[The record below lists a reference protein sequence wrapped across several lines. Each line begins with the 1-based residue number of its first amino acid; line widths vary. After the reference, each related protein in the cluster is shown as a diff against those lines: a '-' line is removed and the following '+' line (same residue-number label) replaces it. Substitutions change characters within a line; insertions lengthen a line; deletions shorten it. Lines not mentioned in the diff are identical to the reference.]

1 MDSKQLNEWFC
12 MKINTKMI
20 LGGGLLTIIPV
31 LISGFFLANVA
42 INNGKSAL
50 QEDAK
55 QSLIAIRD
63 MTADKVT
70 RYVHTIEQQ
79 ALSLSDNLMVIEAME
94 GFSLSFDDHAFS
106 RSAADIADN
115 KDALFAYYSE
125 SFNTT
130 FTSQNANQ
138 SAPIKT
144 LISALSDT
152 SIALQYDFISHNPH
166 PLGSKHLLN
175 SSTEVTPYNDNHA
188 KYHNVLSTFIE
199 RFGYYDLFLVDHQ
212 TGHIVYSVFKEL
224 DYATSLIEGPY
235 ANSGIGQAFAKA
247 NQSTDKNFTYITDF
261 APYLPS
267 YNAPA
272 SFIST
277 PIYLNDKKVGVLILQ
292 MPIDRINNIM
302 THEQKWADTGLGIT
316 GESYLVSGD
325 LLMRSNSRFLLEDK
339 NNYLKDVQAG
349 SNTDQTSTT
358 IREKNTTIG
367 LQAVNTM
374 GAKAAL
380 NGETGFNIFN
390 NYLNKEVLSAY
401 KPINFGGLK
410 WAIMSEIHKDEAFTP
425 IVLLQDSIFKT
436 VLFISLAAL
445 IAGPLFGWLLA
456 STVVR
461 PIKNLTATI
470 HNMADGE
477 GDLTQR
483 VNVKGNTELD
493 ELATWLNAFV
503 AHLDDTFS
511 TLIKSAMRLVPM
523 SDDLAQG
530 NNLVTNMTNT
540 QNSQIKTVESRL
552 ERAKASTMNVNEAT
566 QAITENSEQGVQAV
580 KTGLD
585 MFTKTH
591 EKMHQLEEI
600 IRQTAISINQLK
612 QDNNKIID
620 IISVINSIAD
630 QTNLL
635 ALNAAI
641 EAAGAG
647 EAGRGFAVVAD
658 EVRAL
663 AYRTSE
669 ATLEVS
675 EMINAIKTSTET
687 VVEAM
692 DKGQASTTECSEQV
706 NDAKTMLSS
715 LDETI
720 ANISDAVD
728 RIGLSVKDQSIS
740 FDQVSDDFKELD
752 IQFNRSKEA
761 GAITVQVG
769 HDMSK
774 MSVKLHEMVD
784 HFQLTNQDWSTAK
797 RNKIRLELEKI

>member
-1 MDSKQLNEWFC
+1 

-20 LGGGLLTIIPV
+20 LGGGFLTLVPV

-42 INNGKSAL
+42 IHNGKTAL
-50 QEDAK
+50 QDDAK
-55 QSLIAIRD
+55 QSLVAIRD
-63 MTADKVT
+63 ITAAEIT
-70 RYVHTIEQQ
+70 HYIHTIEQQ
-79 ALSLSDNLMVIEAME
+79 ALSLSDNLMVIEAVE
-94 GFSLSFDDHAFS
+94 GFSQSFDDHAFS
-106 RSAADIADN
+106 RSEADIAAN
-115 KDALFAYYSE
+115 KASLLAYYSK

-130 FTSQNANQ
+130 FKSQNANQ
-138 SAPIKT
+138 SAPIDS
-144 LISALSDT
+144 LIQPLSET
-152 SIALQYDFISHNPH
+152 AIALQHDFISHNPH

-175 SSTEVTPYNDNHA
+175 SSPETTSYSLNHA
-188 KYHNVLSTFIE
+188 KYHDVLSTFIE
-199 RFGYYDLFLVDHQ
+199 RFGYYDLFLVDHK
-212 TGHIVYSVFKEL
+212 TGNIVYSVFKEL
-224 DYATSLIEGPY
+224 DYATSLIDGPY

-247 NQSTDKNFTYITDF
+247 NKAKDKNFTGITDF

-272 SFIST
+272 SFIGT
-277 PIYLNDKKVGVLILQ
+277 PIYFNDKKMGVLILQ

-302 THEQKWADTGLGIT
+302 THDQKWIDTGLGIT

-339 NNYLKDVQAG
+339 NKYIQDLSANN
-349 SNTDQTSTT
+349 NTDPALTT
-358 IREKNTTIG
+358 MREKNTSIG
-367 LQAVNTM
+367 LQVVNTV
-374 GAKAAL
+374 GTQTAL
-380 NGETGFNIFN
+380 KGETGFGIFN

-401 KPINFGGLK
+401 KPLNFGGLK
-410 WAIMSEIHKDEAFTP
+410 WVIMSEIHKDEAFSPVTH
-425 IVLLQDSIFKT
+425 LQNSIFKT
-436 VLFISLAAL
+436 VLLISLVAL
-445 IAGPLFGWLLA
+445 IAGPLLGWLLA

-461 PIKNLTATI
+461 PIKKLTATI
-470 HNMADGE
+470 HCMADGE

-483 VNVKGNTELD
+483 INIKGNSELD
-493 ELATWLNAFV
+493 ELATWLNTFV
-503 AHLDDTFS
+503 AHLDETFS

-530 NNLVTNMTNT
+530 NHLVTEMTNT
-540 QNSQIKTVESRL
+540 QNNQIKTVESRL
-552 ERAKASTMNVNEAT
+552 ERAKESTISVNEAT
-566 QAITENSEQGVQAV
+566 QAITANTEQGVQAV
-580 KTGLD
+580 TTGLD
-585 MFTKTH
+585 MFTKTY
-591 EKMHQLEEI
+591 EKMHQLEDI
-600 IRQTAISINQLK
+600 ICQTATSINQLK

-620 IISVINSIAD
+620 VITVINSIAD

-641 EAAGAG
+641 EAARAG
-647 EAGRGFAVVAD
+647 DAGRGFAVVAD

-687 VVEAM
+687 VVDAM
-692 DKGQASTTECSEQV
+692 NKGQKSTTECSDQV

-720 ANISDAVD
+720 ANISHAVD
-728 RIGLSVKDQSIS
+728 RIALSVKDQSIS
-740 FDQVSDDFKELD
+740 FDQVSNDFKELD
-752 IQFNRSKEA
+752 IQFNKSKEA
-761 GAITVQVG
+761 STITVQVG

-774 MSVKLHEMVD
+774 MSVKLHEMVN
-784 HFQLTNQDWSTAK
+784 HFHLTDQDWSTAK

>member
-769 HDMSK
+769 DDMSK